1 MAEDKKP
8 KLTPVFDLLTKAL
21 KIWWKNLKKFV
32 MIYVW
37 AALLMLIP
45 VAVIAL
51 ISGLGVLGHFTQSL
65 AYWVIL
71 IFFGFWALIAIIY
84 FVILAYLSMFLLIKH
99 DFVGREWNIYQESA
113 KYFWSYLA
121 LVILTMIITM
131 LWFFALII
139 PGIIAS
145 VFLMFAC
152 YAFIFEGRRD
162 IDALKRSYH
171 LVKNYWW
178 AVFGRVL
185 FLALAYWFFGL
196 VVSSPL
202 TIAPQSAAFTAIWG
216 GALQA
221 INLLIGPISLL
232 FTYLLFQDLVKIKK

>member
-8 KLTPVFDLLTKAL
+8 KLTPVFKLLKTAL

-51 ISGLGVLGHFTQSL
+51 ISGLGLWGNLTQSI

-71 IFFGFWALIAIIY
+71 IFFGFWALVAIIY
-84 FVILAYLSMFLLIKH
+84 FLIRAYLSMFLLIKN
-99 DFVGREWNIYQESA
+99 DFVGKEWDIYQESA

-121 LVILTMIITM
+121 LGFLMTIIIM
-131 LWFFALII
+131 LCFFALII
-139 PGIIAS
+139 PAIIAS
-145 VFLMFAC
+145 FFLMFAC

-162 IDALKRSYH
+162 IDAIKRSYG

-185 FLALAYWFFGL
+185 FLGLVFWVFGL
-196 VVSSPL
+196 ILSSPL
-202 TIAPQSAAFTAIWG
+202 SIAPQNGAFAAVWG
-216 GALQA
+216 GVIQA
-221 INLLIGPISLL
+221 ISLLVGPVSLL
-232 FTYLLFQDLVKIKK
+232 FTYLMFQDLVKIKK